1 MISADLG
8 GKVILVTAGASGIGL
23 ATAELFARSGAS
35 VAINDLPGKSLDN
48 QVSRLRDYGLSV
60 IPAPADIGDFAAARV
75 MVQEVARTL
84 GRLDYLFNN
93 AGVGLTAKPI
103 PPSDLDAL
111 TQEFW
116 RGMLDVNLIGAFC
129 CVQAAAPFLRENKGA
144 IVNNASTAGL
154 GINQGSSAAY
164 AASKAA
170 LVNLTRSLAKGLG
183 PEVRVNA
190 VAPGGVWTDMVLK
203 SSGEAFIRAEEK
215 KVPLQRWAQP
225 VEYAYAVA
233 FLASAESDFITGQVL
248 SPNGGASIVGI

>member
-35 VAINDLPGKSLDN
+35 VAINDLPGKLLDT

-75 MVQEVARTL
+75 MVQDVARTL

-190 VAPGGVWTDMVLK
+190 VAPGHIITPRTDRLGPEHRERSVSRTALRRAGTPEDVAEVVLFLCA
-203 SSGEAFIRAEEK
+203 GA
-215 KVPLQRWAQP
+215 
-225 VEYAYAVA
+225 AYV
-233 FLASAESDFITGQVL
+233 TGQT
-248 SPNGGASIVGI
+248 IVIDGCM